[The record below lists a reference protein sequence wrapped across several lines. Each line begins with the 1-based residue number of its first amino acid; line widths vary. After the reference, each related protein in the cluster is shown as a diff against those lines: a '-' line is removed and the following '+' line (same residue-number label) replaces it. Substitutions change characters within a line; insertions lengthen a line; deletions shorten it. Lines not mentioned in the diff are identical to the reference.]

1 MKTIHKYQLGIT
13 DVQAVRMP
21 AGAEI
26 LSVQFQNESLCLW
39 ALVET
44 TEKNSARLI
53 YVVGTGNP
61 FPEGDFRFIGT
72 VQQFGGKLI
81 WHVFEQT

>member
-39 ALVET
+39 ARVDT
-44 TEKNSARLI
+44 AEKNNARLI
-53 YVVGTGNP
+53 YIIGTGHL
-61 FPEGDFRFIGT
+61 FPEEELRFIGT